1 MTQERNKQ
9 SKRRINALTL
19 HFADPLLER
28 RYRESLRPFR
38 HAVMQILSLAGSALW
53 IIFTLLN
60 ALTIHDQSEALF
72 AVRLIAI
79 FGTASSFIATL
90 LLKPGLWV
98 GPAGFAIFAFN
109 IVCLTLV
116 VATMSPVS
124 LPYYSP
130 LAISMTQ
137 GIVCFGLAMMSFVEG
152 ILLALITVSLFFI
165 TVTLFWPEPALVILF
180 NGTWLL
186 TVISLVGIG
195 AYCLDRTL
203 RIAWLRQVD
212 LTAAEERVRVLLHN
226 ILPPPIAARKLRGEV
241 VIADSFSAASLLFAD
256 VVGFTELSA
265 KMTPTDVVVLLN
277 ELFARF
283 DRIVARYGLEK
294 IKTIGDCYMVASGV
308 PNTDPEHLKKLMRA
322 ALEMLREVA
331 QVRAPNSGALSI
343 RIGVHAGPVTAGV
356 IGESKFTFDVWGDT
370 VNVAS
375 RMESSGVAG
384 QIQVT
389 DAVAAAL
396 ANIYSFDGPEFVH
409 IKGKGLTRVWRLN
422 PACG

>member
-1 MTQERNKQ
+1 
-9 SKRRINALTL
+9 
-19 HFADPLLER
+19 
-28 RYRESLRPFR
+28 
-38 HAVMQILSLAGSALW
+38 
-53 IIFTLLN
+53 
-60 ALTIHDQSEALF
+60 
-72 AVRLIAI
+72 
-79 FGTASSFIATL
+79 
-90 LLKPGLWV
+90 
-98 GPAGFAIFAFN
+98 
-109 IVCLTLV
+109 
-116 VATMSPVS
+116 
-124 LPYYSP
+124 
-130 LAISMTQ
+130 
-137 GIVCFGLAMMSFVEG
+137 
-152 ILLALITVSLFFI
+152 
-165 TVTLFWPEPALVILF
+165 
-180 NGTWLL
+180 
-186 TVISLVGIG
+186 
-195 AYCLDRTL
+195 
-203 RIAWLRQVD
+203 
-212 LTAAEERVRVLLHN
+212 
-226 ILPPPIAARKLRGEV
+226 V

-265 KMTPTDVVVLLN
+265 KMTPADVVALLN

-396 ANIYSFDGPEFVH
+396 ANIYSFDGPEFVY